1 MGGARVR
8 ELWARSSGEGGPP
21 GVGCSRRS
29 AGRGEVSMKVRRGV
43 TMQVGAEAREL
54 IRSCDVLD
62 TGLDRRVNLG
72 KVVRGDRIAVQ
83 LTIAELKDLL
93 GWIAFKALPCEEP
106 ARRRQLNRLYDR
118 LVRIEK
124 KDLAKRGEGGGPKAG
139 GTGGGGAGEAR
150 AGAARPLGSG
160 PKLPVVP
167 AG

>member
-1 MGGARVR
+1 
-8 ELWARSSGEGGPP
+8 
-21 GVGCSRRS
+21 
-29 AGRGEVSMKVRRGV
+29 MKVRRDV
-43 TMQVGAEAREL
+43 MMHLSAEEREL

-72 KVVRGDRIAVQ
+72 KVARGDRIAVQ

-124 KDLAKRGEGGGPKAG
+124 KYLAKHGEDGGPKAG
-139 GTGGGGAGEAR
+139 
-150 AGAARPLGSG
+150 
-160 PKLPVVP
+160 
-167 AG
+167 

>member
-1 MGGARVR
+1 
-8 ELWARSSGEGGPP
+8 
-21 GVGCSRRS
+21 
-29 AGRGEVSMKVRRGV
+29 MKVRRGV
-43 TMQVGAEAREL
+43 TMHLSAEEREL

-124 KDLAKRGEGGGPKAG
+124 KYLAKRGEDGGPKAG
-139 GTGGGGAGEAR
+139 
-150 AGAARPLGSG
+150 
-160 PKLPVVP
+160 
-167 AG
+167 

>member
-1 MGGARVR
+1 
-8 ELWARSSGEGGPP
+8 
-21 GVGCSRRS
+21 
-29 AGRGEVSMKVRRGV
+29 MKVRRDV
-43 TMQVGAEAREL
+43 MMHLSAEEREL

-72 KVVRGDRIAVQ
+72 KVARGDRIAVQ

-124 KDLAKRGEGGGPKAG
+124 KYLAKQGEDGGPKAG
-139 GTGGGGAGEAR
+139 
-150 AGAARPLGSG
+150 
-160 PKLPVVP
+160 
-167 AG
+167 